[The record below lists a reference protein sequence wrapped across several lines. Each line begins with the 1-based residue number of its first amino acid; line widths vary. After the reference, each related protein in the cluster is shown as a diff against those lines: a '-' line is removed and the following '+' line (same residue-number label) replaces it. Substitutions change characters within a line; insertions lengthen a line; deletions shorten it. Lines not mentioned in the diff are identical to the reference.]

1 MNTKGAGSA
10 SFILIALIL
19 SLTCFGMLA
28 LYSVRSEGESLEKTI
43 QASQMYYQAQK
54 ESALELK
61 MDETEKTYP
70 DTISIPMED
79 GRTLISQL
87 EKVDGHLQ
95 IENQFIESIR
105 KEETNYID
113 VWDGKE

>member
-28 LYSVRSEGESLEKTI
+28 LYSVRSEKDSLEKTI

-54 ESALELK
+54 ESALKLRAY
-61 MDETEKTYP
+61 ETEETYP
-70 DTISIPMED
+70 ETISIPMEND
-79 GRTLISQL
+79 RKLVSQL
-87 EKVDGHLQ
+87 EKVDGHIQ
-95 IENQFIESIR
+95 IADQYIESIR
-105 KEETNYID
+105 NEETNYID